1 MSKPVSHTPGPWR
14 TGKNGRCVV
23 ADTPVPGIN
32 GSDAVEHYGGHLIC
46 ESVASQNLA
55 IIAAAPRML
64 AALQK
69 ALPALAWASERN
81 PVLNVTYNEVLAA
94 IKMVRARP

>member
-14 TGKNGRCVV
+14 TGKNGRGVV

-46 ESVASQNLA
+46 ESVAPQNLA
-55 IIAAAPRML
+55 IITAAPLML
-64 AALQK
+64 AVLQMVEHY
-69 ALPALAWASERN
+69 LGQETVRSHGLE
-81 PVLNVTYNEVLAA
+81 VTYRETLNAIRAA
-94 IKMVRARP
+94 TQP